1 MTRALR
7 ALRKMRRD
15 ETAAEFAEFPVP
27 DTWAG
32 FAPVAV
38 PHMSAA
44 RGTEPAPEPAAD
56 RAEAR
61 DSRGAVPAPFDGRRC
76 QTTTPSGVSET
87 ANRKSEKS
95 AYANATGARL
105 ALLVA
110 ATAAASFSAGRFWSS
125 RLRA

>member
-1 MTRALR
+1 
-7 ALRKMRRD
+7 
-15 ETAAEFAEFPVP
+15 
-27 DTWAG
+27 
-32 FAPVAV
+32 
-38 PHMSAA
+38 MSAA
-44 RGTEPAPEPAAD
+44 RGTEPSPEPVAD
-56 RAEAR
+56 RVEAR
-61 DSRGAVPAPFDGRRC
+61 DSRAAVPAPS
-76 QTTTPSGVSET
+76 TTPSGVSET

>member
-44 RGTEPAPEPAAD
+44 RRTEPHGTEPASD
-56 RAEAR
+56 RSEAR
-61 DSRGAVPAPFDGRRC
+61 DARAAVPAPSGVS
-76 QTTTPSGVSET
+76 TPSGVSET
-87 ANRKSEKS
+87 ANRMSEKS